1 MEDRAIVALY
11 ALDRYDAMHAEKR
24 GRRPA
29 SCCSSGY
36 RSIFDTMPG
45 QNKAVLSCRPVP
57 PGRKSRVLRRQ
68 RR

>member
-45 QNKAVLSCRPVP
+45 QNAHVR
-57 PGRKSRVLRRQ
+57 
-68 RR
+68 

>member
-29 SCCSSGY
+29 SCCSSLC
-36 RSIFDTMPG
+36 
-45 QNKAVLSCRPVP
+45 VLMVIS
-57 PGRKSRVLRRQ
+57 VLVCAAKGVAAPTTGV
-68 RR
+68 

>member
-29 SCCSSGY
+29 SCCLSVS
-36 RSIFDTMPG
+36 RSIL
-45 QNKAVLSCRPVP
+45 AIR
-57 PGRKSRVLRRQ
+57 
-68 RR
+68 